1 MTTKRLFLTT
11 TIVSLFLLGFVGNRS
26 EAFEIQEMGTNGVHI
41 YVETDDPY
49 LSVVW
54 SINDVYED
62 TSWGDGNEPVATLR
76 LPSLSG
82 SLQGT
87 TYEIEALAE
96 SWPDGQDSHSRSYT
110 ITVYQ
115 SITNSGWG
123 SEDDAA
129 DNADV
134 WGSVSINR
142 HYYSSPSVFAYF
154 STNAYSNEM
163 EFRALARRQH
173 TVYADAAKNIR
184 ILGGDAHD
192 RSHDVAIGQRLGNLA
207 SMTEYVISHSL
218 QGRAEQTYWADTYH
232 RLKVEGINHRFIS
245 SDISFKRK
253 E

>member
-54 SINDVYED
+54 SD

-129 DNADV
+129 VNADV
-134 WGSVSINR
+134 WGSVSIDR
-142 HYYSSPSVFAYF
+142 HYYSFPSVFAYF
-154 STNAYSNEM
+154 STNAYSDER
-163 EFRALARRQH
+163 EFSTLARRRH
-173 TVYADAAKNIR
+173 TVYGDAAKNIH

-192 RSHDVAIGQRLGNLA
+192 CSHDVAIGQRLGNLA

-232 RLKVEGINHRFIS
+232 RLKVRGISHRFIS
-245 SDISFKRK
+245 SDISL
-253 E
+253 ENEQ